1 VSDADAEVVRM
12 QNEDAGLLDELPPA
26 GHVIVRTDGPPAEV
40 LDELAALIDARLA
53 RSAP

>member
-1 VSDADAEVVRM
+1 
-12 QNEDAGLLDELPPA
+12 
-26 GHVIVRTDGPPAEV
+26 VIVRTDGPPAEV